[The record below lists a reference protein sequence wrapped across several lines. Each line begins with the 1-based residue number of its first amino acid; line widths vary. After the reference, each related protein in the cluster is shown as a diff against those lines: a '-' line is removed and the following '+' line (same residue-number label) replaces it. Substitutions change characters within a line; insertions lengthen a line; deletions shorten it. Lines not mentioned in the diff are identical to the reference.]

1 MGKYDSIT
9 RLSSMSKLI
18 DAVQNDVQPSDNQ
31 PLSIVELHLQSRGH
45 RKMQI
50 DGRERML
57 NPSSQDFENAK
68 MAIVKKLTKAYN
80 DFYQKLSKIYY
91 DEVNA

>member
-1 MGKYDSIT
+1 MHE
-9 RLSSMSKLI
+9 LI
-18 DAVQNDVQPSDNQ
+18 DDVKNDTQPSDDQ
-31 PLSIVELHLQSRGH
+31 PLSIVELLLQARGH

-57 NPSSQDFENAK
+57 NPSPEDFEKAK
-68 MAIVKKLTKAYN
+68 EAIVKKLTKAYD

-91 DEVNA
+91 DKVSA